1 MDALHKVGQITFE
14 FVGDPELMDMHVFC
28 TDRVQG
34 TPVESDGEHPGRE
47 RQAVNGWL
55 GWPLAPPLRGHSG
68 LPLALPHAWQCVD
81 VSAALSSSQLSS
93 PAVSTCRLYVFS

>member
-1 MDALHKVGQITFE
+1 MSLPVCPSVRRELQEESGLTVDALHKVGQITFE
-14 FVGDPELMDMHVFC
+14 FVGDPKLMDVHVFC

-55 GWPLAPPLRGHSG
+55 GWPLAPPLPKRRGRNTPG
-68 LPLALPHAWQCVD
+68 PEPP
-81 VSAALSSSQLSS
+81 SS
-93 PAVSTCRLYVFS
+93 PAK